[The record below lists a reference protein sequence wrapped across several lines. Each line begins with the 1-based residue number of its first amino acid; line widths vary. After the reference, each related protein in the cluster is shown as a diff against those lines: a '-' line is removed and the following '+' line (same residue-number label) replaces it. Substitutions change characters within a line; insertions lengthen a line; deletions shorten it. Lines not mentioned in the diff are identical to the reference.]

1 MVLLDP
7 DDRRVGALLLG
18 GGQERGLRAGTQNVA
33 GAAGLG
39 LATRIRAEGFSGIT
53 SGLAEMRDRFESEL
67 LGLIPSARV
76 NGVTAPR
83 VPNTTSIL
91 FPGIEAMELAARL
104 DASGLACSLGS
115 ACSSGKPEPSRV
127 LVAMGLSE
135 AEAFSSLRFSFS
147 AMNTMEEAERAA
159 RLVASA
165 VAGIA

>member
-53 SGLAEMRDRFESEL
+53 AGLAEMRDRFESEL

-147 AMNTMEEAERAA
+147 VMNTMEEAERAA

-165 VAGIA
+165 VAGTA

>member
-39 LATRIRAEGFSGIT
+39 LATRIRAEGFSGIIA
-53 SGLAEMRDRFESEL
+53 GLAEMRDRFESEL

-91 FPGIEAMELAARL
+91 FPGIEAMEL
-104 DASGLACSLGS
+104 
-115 ACSSGKPEPSRV
+115 EPFP
-127 LVAMGLSE
+127 L
-135 AEAFSSLRFSFS
+135 
-147 AMNTMEEAERAA
+147 T
-159 RLVASA
+159 
-165 VAGIA
+165 